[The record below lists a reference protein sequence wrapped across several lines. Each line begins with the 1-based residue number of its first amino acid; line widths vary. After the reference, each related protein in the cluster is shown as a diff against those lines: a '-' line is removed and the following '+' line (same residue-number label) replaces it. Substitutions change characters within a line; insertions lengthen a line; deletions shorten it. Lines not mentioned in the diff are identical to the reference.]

1 MEAEYTPA
9 WSSIMDN
16 AVRNLISESE
26 RDTNALCKQLDL
38 DLLQGFYSV
47 GIDKARVA
55 SMVNI
60 SAANRGNVIRD
71 SFASMRELAQENQ
84 RELSRSLLPKVQ
96 QSLKQ
101 SYNNT
106 LSVTGMY
113 YLFIIYSVRGS
124 PFMTNPGIHFDTIF
138 PLFYYFQIMF
148 CKKADAESLIE

>member
-113 YLFIIYSVRGS
+113 Y
-124 PFMTNPGIHFDTIF
+124 
-138 PLFYYFQIMF
+138 PLSIQFVGH
-148 CKKADAESLIE
+148 LL

>member
-113 YLFIIYSVRGS
+113 YLLSIQFAGH
-124 PFMTNPGIHFDTIF
+124 FMTNPGIHFDTIF
-138 PLFYYFQIMF
+138 PLFYYFQNIF

>member
-1 MEAEYTPA
+1 MPLQKKRASPMEAEYTPA

-26 RDTNALCKQLDL
+26 RDMNTLCKQLDL

-55 SMVNI
+55 SMVSI

-71 SFASMRELAQENQ
+71 SFASMREIAQENQ

-113 YLFIIYSVRGS
+113 Y
-124 PFMTNPGIHFDTIF
+124 
-138 PLFYYFQIMF
+138 PLSIQFVGH
-148 CKKADAESLIE
+148 LL

>member
-26 RDTNALCKQLDL
+26 RDMKALCKQLDL

-55 SMVNI
+55 SMVSI

-71 SFASMRELAQENQ
+71 SFASMREIAQENQ

-106 LSVTGMY
+106 LSVSGMY
-113 YLFIIYSVRGS
+113 YSLSIQFVLGS
-124 PFMTNPGIHFDTIF
+124 PFMTGIHFDTIY
-138 PLFYYFQIMF
+138 PLIYYF
-148 CKKADAESLIE
+148 